1 MNNTVSDEPLLAE
14 FVKANIDFDV
24 LIKAKMIFYYLQNR
38 DKVKSLLLKVP
49 VLKDDRTLIER
60 ILSLTSSAKK
70 NAILAMD
77 LITDQG

>member
-14 FVKANIDFDV
+14 FVKANINFDV
-24 LIKAKMIFYYLQNR
+24 LMKAKTIFYYLQNR
-38 DKVKSLLLKVP
+38 NNVKSLLLKVP

-70 NAILAMD
+70 SAVLTMD
-77 LITDQG
+77 LISDQG

>member
-14 FVKANIDFDV
+14 FLKANIDFDV